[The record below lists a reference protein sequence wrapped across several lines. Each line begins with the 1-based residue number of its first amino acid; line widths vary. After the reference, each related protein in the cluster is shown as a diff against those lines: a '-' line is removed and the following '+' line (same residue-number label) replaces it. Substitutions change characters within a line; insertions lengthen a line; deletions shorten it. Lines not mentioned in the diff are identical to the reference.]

1 MANERGTASSLIS
14 FCVVLVAYVWIGFSR
29 TCSAQQNA
37 PPPVVRYS
45 QYAEAITGKPYG
57 VARIYWPAGQVTPN
71 SSVRLIVSNP
81 ESRIFFPAVDTIPSE
96 PQQLE
101 RQPVGDRPRIGALVQ
116 RIRQAVNAAKEQI
129 DPPELLRIQFLFT
142 GTNPL
147 KVVLSGD
154 VEHQLEI
161 TPMAGGTANGPE
173 PRFAE
178 LQRSWWDG
186 YVAQL
191 QKQVERSDYPAIIEN
206 YLVYMLGNR
215 FGFSTPNLV
224 KDPKSKKKPQTDPLP
239 TIELVAGIES
249 LRAELH
255 RETLAQA
262 RDPNY
267 ERTAIPLAPK
277 WLDHQPP
284 SVPAD
289 LPIEKI
295 ATHVP
300 SECFYV
306 RFGSFANFM
315 WFKDFGNSRGGD
327 VAQLAIIRGLNYRTN
342 ERLERM
348 LNTKTT
354 VVGKLFGDSIISD
367 MAIIGQDLYL
377 QDGPSMGVLFEAKNI
392 ALLRSSMQND
402 RNAAIKQYSDLGAKL
417 DTLELKGKK
426 ASLLSTPDNQI
437 RSFMVE
443 DGNYLLITSSRQ
455 IAERFLEVSG
465 GAPSLADSP
474 SFRFARLTMPLSNEY
489 SIFAYLS
496 SEFFRNL
503 VSPQYQIELRRR
515 LKAIASIELAEIATQ
530 VAKAEEKV
538 LGNTDSSSIEDLVA
552 GGYLPPSFQDR
563 FDGSQTLKYRGA
575 WHDSLRGARGS
586 FLPIADVELKDCTRE
601 EAASYIDQASFYA
614 SKWQQTDPLMV
625 GVRRFTDEQMPTVEK
640 LVVEGYI
647 APLGREKYGYLSS
660 MLGAPRQT
668 TIELPPDDIIHFQG
682 SLSGDSPLGRQALD
696 HILFAGIKDLVPPVP
711 GETKGLLA
719 TLRLLKSIPGY
730 VGTWP
735 SPGYLDRLP
744 FGLGGGIPDAY
755 GYSRTLFGLWRWQGS
770 GFSII
775 SFDRSIVDQ
784 CVSMVRPLEAE
795 DFAQGRLQIG
805 DLKNSRVGSFF
816 NILSYRRAAQ
826 ASRGNLMLLDVIQS
840 QLQIAPEESLKVAE
854 SLLDANL
861 QCPLGGKYELNPGK
875 KTSERPL
882 WNSTAW
888 ASSIAAYS
896 SNPGMIGF
904 DNEHSMPTSNYRVP
918 WLEWFRGAHLHL
930 TQLPERLVLVGS
942 VSMER
947 LAPTETESNEQ
958 GKQPELPKMNLD
970 VFNLPFQFFQGDKPK
985 TKKKEEEKPKPQR
998 GDF

>member
-1 MANERGTASSLIS
+1 MVNKLGRIYLLLSL
-14 FCVVLVAYVWIGFSR
+14 CVVLVAPIGIPFSS
-29 TCSAQQNA
+29 TCSAQQNG
-37 PPPVVRYS
+37 PQPGVSYS
-45 QYAEAITGKPYG
+45 QYTEAVTGTPYG

-96 PQQLE
+96 PKQPE
-101 RQPVGDRPRIGALVQ
+101 KQPVGDRPRIAALVQ
-116 RIRQAVNAAKEQI
+116 RIRQAVNAAKDQI

-154 VEHQLEI
+154 VEHQFEI
-161 TPMAGGTANGPE
+161 TPITTGAANNPGPKY
-173 PRFAE
+173 AD
-178 LQRSWWDG
+178 LHRSWWDG

-191 QKQVERSDYPAIIEN
+191 QKQVERSDYPSIIEN

-215 FGFSTPNLV
+215 FGFPTPNLV
-224 KDPKSKKKPQTDPLP
+224 KDPKTKKKPQTDPLP
-239 TIELVAGIES
+239 TIELIAGIES

-255 RETLAQA
+255 RETLAQP

-267 ERTAIPLAPK
+267 DPTAIPLAPK
-277 WLDHQPP
+277 WLDHHPP
-284 SVPAD
+284 AVPVD

-342 ERLERM
+342 VRLERM

-354 VVGKLFGDSIISD
+354 VIGKLFGDSIISD

-402 RNAAIKQYSDLGAKL
+402 RNAAIKQYPDLGAKL
-417 DTLELKGKK
+417 DTLEVKGKK
-426 ASLLSTPDNQI
+426 VSLLSTPDNQI

-443 DGNYLLITSSRQ
+443 DGNYLLITSSRK
-455 IAERFLEVSG
+455 IAERFLEVSN

-474 SFRFARLTMPLSNEY
+474 SFRFARLTMPLSSEY

-538 LGNTDSSSIEDLVA
+538 LSNTYAKSIEDLVA

-563 FDGSQTLKYRGA
+563 FDGSQTLKYRGS

-586 FLPIADVELKDCTRE
+586 FLPIADVELQDCTRE
-601 EAASYIDQASFYA
+601 EAAAYIDQASFYA
-614 SKWQQTDPLMV
+614 TKWQQTDPLMV
-625 GVRRFTDEQMPTVEK
+625 GIRRFTDEQLPNVEK
-640 LVVEGYI
+640 LVIEGYI
-647 APLGREKYGYLSS
+647 APLGREKYGWLSS

-668 TIELPPDDIIHFQG
+668 TIELPPDDIIHLQG
-682 SLSGDSPLGRQALD
+682 SLSGESPLGRQALD
-696 HILFAGIKDLVPPVP
+696 HLLFAGIKDLVPPIP

-730 VGTWP
+730 VGTCP

-784 CVSMVRPLEAE
+784 CVSMVRPVEEE
-795 DFAQGRLQIG
+795 DFAQARLQIG
-805 DLKNSRVGSFF
+805 DLKNSRVASFF

-840 QLQIAPEESLKVAE
+840 QLQIAPEDSLKVAE
-854 SLLDANL
+854 SLLDAKL
-861 QCPLGGKYELNPGK
+861 QCSLGGKYELFSGK
-875 KTSERPL
+875 KATDRPS
-882 WNSTAW
+882 WTSTAW
-888 ASSIAAYS
+888 ANSIAAYS
-896 SNPGMIGF
+896 RNPGMIGF
-904 DNEHSMPTSNYRVP
+904 DNEHAMPTANYRVP

-947 LAPTETESNEQ
+947 LAPTETESTDE

-970 VFNLPFQFFQGDKPK
+970 VFSLPFQFFQGDKPK
-985 TKKKEEEKPKPQR
+985 AGKQEEEKPKPQR
-998 GDF
+998 RDF

>member
-1 MANERGTASSLIS
+1 MTCFGSA
-14 FCVVLVAYVWIGFSR
+14 VAKS
-29 TCSAQQNA
+29 CHAQQSASQPGPN
-37 PPPVVRYS
+37 YS
-45 QYAEAITGKPYG
+45 QYVEAVAGTPYG

-81 ESRIFFPAVDTIPSE
+81 DSRIFFPAVDTIPAE
-96 PQQLE
+96 PQQPE
-101 RQPVGDRPRIGALVQ
+101 RQPSGDRPRIAALVQ
-116 RIRQAVNAAKEQI
+116 RIRQAVNAAKDQI

-142 GTNPL
+142 GTSPL
-147 KVVLSGD
+147 KVVLAGD
-154 VEHQLEI
+154 LEHQFEI
-161 TPMAGGTANGPE
+161 IPVTATNTNGPVAKFSE
-173 PRFAE
+173 I
-178 LQRSWWDG
+178 QRSWWEG

-191 QKQVERSDYPAIIEN
+191 QKQVERSDYPPIIEN

-215 FGFSTPNLV
+215 FGFPAPNLV
-224 KDPKSKKKPQTDPLP
+224 KDPKSKKKPQSDPIP
-239 TIELVAGIES
+239 TIELVAGVES
-249 LRAELH
+249 LRQELH
-255 RETLAQA
+255 RETLSQP
-262 RDPNY
+262 RDPLY

-277 WLDHQPP
+277 WIEHRPP
-284 SVPAD
+284 PVPAD

-300 SECFYV
+300 SECFYI

-327 VAQLAIIRGLNYRTN
+327 LAQLAIIRGLNYRTN
-342 ERLERM
+342 ERLEKM

-402 RNAAIKQYSDLGAKL
+402 RTAAIKQYADLGAKM
-417 DTLELKGKK
+417 DTLELHGKQV
-426 ASLLSTPDNQI
+426 SLLSTPDNQI

-443 DGNYLLITSSRQ
+443 DGNYLLITSSRK
-455 IAERFLEVSG
+455 IAERFLEVAS

-474 SFRFARLTMPLSNEY
+474 SFRFARLTMPFSNDY
-489 SIFAYLS
+489 NIFAYLS

-515 LKAIASIELAEIATQ
+515 LKAMASIELAEIATR

-538 LGNTDSSSIEDLVA
+538 LGNSYAKSIEDLIA
-552 GGYLPPSFQDR
+552 GGYLPPSFQER
-563 FDGSQTLKYRGA
+563 FDGSQTLMYRGN

-586 FLPIADVELKDCTRE
+586 FLPIADVIMQDCTRE

-614 SKWQQTDPLMV
+614 TKWQQTDPLMV
-625 GVRRFTDEQMPTVEK
+625 GIRRFTDEQLPTVEK
-640 LVVEGYI
+640 LVIEGYV
-647 APLGREKYGYLSS
+647 APLGREKYGWLSS

-668 TIELPPDDIIHFQG
+668 SINLPPDDIIQLQG

-696 HILFAGIKDLVPPVP
+696 HLLFVGIKDLVPPVP

-744 FGLGGGIPDAY
+744 FGLGGGFPDAY

-784 CVSMVRPLEAE
+784 CVSMVRPMEAE
-795 DFAQGRLQIG
+795 DFAQGRLQVG
-805 DLKNSRVGSFF
+805 DLKNSQVASFF

-826 ASRGNLMLLDVIQS
+826 ASRGNLMLLDAIQS
-840 QLQIAPEESLKVAE
+840 QLQIAPEDSLKVAE
-854 SLLDANL
+854 SLLDAKL
-861 QCPLGGKYELNPGK
+861 QCSLGGKYELTPSTK
-875 KTSERPL
+875 ESTHPF
-882 WNSTAW
+882 WTSTAW
-888 ASSIAAYS
+888 ATSIAAYS
-896 SNPGMIGF
+896 RNPGMLGF
-904 DNEHSMPTSNYRVP
+904 DNEHAMPTNHYRVP

-947 LAPTETESNEQ
+947 LAPTETESTEQ
-958 GKQPELPKMNLD
+958 GKQAELPKMNLD

-985 TKKKEEEKPKPQR
+985 STKKEEEKPKPQR
-998 GDF
+998 RDF

>member
-1 MANERGTASSLIS
+1 MIRPLAILSL
-14 FCVVLVAYVWIGFSR
+14 VLITCFGAGVSAP
-29 TCSAQQNA
+29 CSAQQNA
-37 PPPVVRYS
+37 PQPRVSYS
-45 QYAEAITGKPYG
+45 QYAEAVSGTPYG

-96 PQQLE
+96 PQQPE
-101 RQPVGDRPRIGALVQ
+101 RQPSGDRPRIAALVQ

-142 GTNPL
+142 GTSPF

-154 VEHQLEI
+154 VEHQFEI
-161 TPMAGGTANGPE
+161 TPIAAADSNGPA
-173 PRFAE
+173 PKFVE

-215 FGFSTPNLV
+215 FGFPATNLV
-224 KDPKSKKKPQTDPLP
+224 KAPKIKKEPQTDPLP

-255 RETLAQA
+255 RETLAQP
-262 RDPNY
+262 RDPVY

-277 WLDHQPP
+277 WIDHQPP
-284 SVPAD
+284 PAPAD

-315 WFKDFGNSRGGD
+315 WFQDFGNSRGGD
-327 VAQLAIIRGLNYRTN
+327 VAQLAIIRGLNYQTN

-377 QDGPSMGVLFEAKNI
+377 QDGASMGVLFEAKNI

-402 RNAAIKQYSDLGAKL
+402 RNAAIKQYMDIGAKL

-426 ASLLSTPDNQI
+426 VSLLSTPDNQL

-443 DGNYLLITSSRQ
+443 DGNYLLITSSRK
-455 IAERFLEVSG
+455 IAERFLEVSE

-474 SFRFARLTMPLSNEY
+474 SFRFARLTMPFSNEY
-489 SIFAYLS
+489 SIFVYLS

-515 LKAIASIELAEIATQ
+515 LKAIASIEVAEIATQ

-538 LGNTDSSSIEDLVA
+538 LGNTYARSIEDLVA
-552 GGYLPPSFQDR
+552 GGYLPSSFQDR
-563 FDGSQTLKYRGA
+563 FDGSQTLKYRNA

-586 FLPIADVELKDCTRE
+586 FLPIADVELQDCTRE

-614 SKWQQTDPLMV
+614 TKWQQTDPLMV
-625 GVRRFTDEQMPTVEK
+625 GIRRFTDEKLPTVEK
-640 LVVEGYI
+640 LVLEGYI
-647 APLGREKYGYLSS
+647 APLGREKYGWLSS
-660 MLGAPRQT
+660 MIGVPRQT
-668 TIELPPDDIIHFQG
+668 TIELPTDDIIHLQG

-744 FGLGGGIPDAY
+744 FGLGGGFPDAY

-784 CVSMVRPLEAE
+784 CVSLVRPVEAE
-795 DFAQGRLQIG
+795 DFAQGRLQVG
-805 DLKNSRVGSFF
+805 DLKNSRVASFF

-826 ASRGNLMLLDVIQS
+826 ASRGNLMLLDTIQS

-854 SLLDANL
+854 SLLDAKL
-861 QCPLGGKYELNPGK
+861 QCPLGGNYEQIGGN
-875 KTSERPL
+875 TASERNV
-882 WNSTAW
+882 WISTAW
-888 ASSIAAYS
+888 ATSVAAYS
-896 SNPGMIGF
+896 RNPGMIGF
-904 DNEHSMPTSNYRVP
+904 DNEHAMPTAHYRVP

-947 LAPTETESNEQ
+947 LTPSETKSTEQ
-958 GKQPELPKMNLD
+958 AKQPELPKMNLD
-970 VFNLPFQFFQGDKPK
+970 VFSLPFQFFQGDKPK
-985 TKKKEEEKPKPQR
+985 ANKEEEKAKPQQR
-998 GDF
+998 DF